1 MARRFG
7 LALTL
12 ALALALV
19 VDAYGQGVV
28 WTAPPGWTVETPSS
42 SMRRAQYR
50 IAGPGGE
57 AECVVFY
64 FGPGQGGDAKA
75 NVARWAGQFRD
86 AGGPKTRELKVGDV
100 TALMVE
106 VTGTYVGGMGGAPS
120 GPERPDH
127 MLLGAIVPGGE
138 ANWFFRAIGPRATL
152 EAQRAG
158 FERMIRSI
166 KRG

>member
-86 AGGPKTRELKVGDV
+86 AGGPKTRDLRA
-100 TALMVE
+100 ALRPAPSVPTTCCWGRSCRA
-106 VTGTYVGGMGGAPS
+106 VRRTGSSAPS
-120 GPERPDH
+120 GPARPSRPS
-127 MLLGAIVPGGE
+127 APGSS
-138 ANWFFRAIGPRATL
+138 A
-152 EAQRAG
+152 
-158 FERMIRSI
+158 
-166 KRG
+166 